1 MLNHSA
7 GPKSGGEETKMLYRI
22 WESISW
28 HLGLWNAAYRTRKLR
43 EEFPGLYN
51 HIYEESF

>member
-1 MLNHSA
+1 
-7 GPKSGGEETKMLYRI
+7 MLYRI

-43 EEFPGLYN
+43 EEFPGLYSN
-51 HIYEESF
+51 VYGE